1 MYCNVHNNDA
11 DGVVTMVT
19 TRNRTYCLKETA
31 HIVSKKPHIL
41 SQINRT
47 YCLKETAHIVSK
59 KPHIL
64 SQRNRTYCL
73 KYKTK

>member
-31 HIVSKKPHIL
+31 HIVSNIKQNNAYTHTTIL
-41 SQINRT
+41 IM
-47 YCLKETAHIVSK
+47 LW
-59 KPHIL
+59 
-64 SQRNRTYCL
+64 
-73 KYKTK
+73 